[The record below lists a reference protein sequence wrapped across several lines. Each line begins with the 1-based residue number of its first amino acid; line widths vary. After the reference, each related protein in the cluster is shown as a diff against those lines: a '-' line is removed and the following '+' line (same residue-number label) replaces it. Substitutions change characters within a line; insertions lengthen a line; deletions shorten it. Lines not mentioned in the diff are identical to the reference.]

1 MKKLVS
7 FALAVV
13 MVASLCVIPTTVS
26 AKAKTKIYY
35 NAVHIK
41 GKSKA
46 VAKINAELQKDKTK
60 FLQSK
65 NVKRINEYARNASS
79 DMTYLCYANSKI
91 MYNTKKVVSVKV
103 VTHWFAG
110 GVYNKNIYGL
120 TFSKKTGEKLK
131 FTDVSAQSR
140 QAIKET
146 IKEKLI
152 SQDNSLQGN
161 IQNFNVKKLKFYLK
175 DKNKAVICFAPY
187 EVGYGG
193 WARTVG
199 MKSIY

>member
-13 MVASLCVIPTTVS
+13 MVASLCVIPSTVS
-26 AKAKTKIYY
+26 AKAKTKVYY
-35 NAVHIK
+35 KAVHLK

-46 VAKINAELQKDKTK
+46 IEKINAELQKDKTK
-60 FLQSK
+60 FLKSV
-65 NVKRINEYARNASS
+65 NVKRINEYAQNESS
-79 DMTYLCYANSKI
+79 DITYLYYANSKI

-110 GVYNKNIYGL
+110 GVYNKDIYGF
-120 TFSKKTGEKLK
+120 TFNKKTGEKLK
-131 FTDVSAQSR
+131 FTGVSAQSR

-152 SQDNSLQGN
+152 AKDHSLQGN
-161 IQNFNVKKLKFYLK
+161 IRNFNVKKLKFYLK
-175 DKNKAVICFAPY
+175 GKNKAVVCFAPY